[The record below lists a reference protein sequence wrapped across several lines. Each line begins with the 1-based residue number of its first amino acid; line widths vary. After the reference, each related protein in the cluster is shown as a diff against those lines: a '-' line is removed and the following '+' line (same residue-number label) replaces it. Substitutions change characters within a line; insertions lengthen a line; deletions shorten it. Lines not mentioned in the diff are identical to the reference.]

1 MAHLVAGKPWLR
13 SLMEVLGWPA
23 VVRGLPRLS

>member
-1 MAHLVAGKPWLR
+1 MDYDHA
-13 SLMEVLGWPA
+13 VLLENLLDRRGWPA